1 MRKYLDAIM
10 TGMAVFPLLA
20 AVFTIPYV
28 IHCYRKYGSILFMR
42 VAVVYSFILYL
53 ICVYCLAILP
63 FPSEGSVPTQQVGVN
78 LRLFSF
84 VPELLSTPIE
94 APEHLTDAVGWLRA
108 LYTSGWYEPLFNLL
122 MFFPL
127 GVFLR
132 YYFGFGK
139 GKTLLLA
146 LLMSLFL
153 ELTQLSA
160 TYGLAPYRYRLC
172 DVNDLVTN
180 TTGGMLGYLCT
191 PLFTWLLPTRE
202 RLNQL
207 SYQRGARVSYVRRT
221 VALVFDLVLIE
232 LLSWLPGWLGVPDAL
247 SYCAAAVLYA
257 GVLPHCTDGLTP
269 GKALVRIRLVDDR
282 THARPALGACIG
294 RGVLLHLVLLRCD
307 LWLGPL
313 IGVRGSAGP
322 FAMVQMAVLFFLAV
336 LAVWH
341 AIRNDSQLFYE
352 RWTHTCLVS
361 TVPHRTVPSESS
373 AKLPGKD

>member
-1 MRKYLDAIM
+1 MHKYLDAIM
-10 TGMAVFPLLA
+10 TNMTVFPLLA
-20 AVFTIPYV
+20 AVFTVPYA
-28 IHCYRKYGSILFMR
+28 IYCYRRYGSILFMR

-63 FPSEGSVPTQQVGVN
+63 FPREGSVPTQQVGIN
-78 LRLFSF
+78 LQPFNF

-94 APEHLTDAVGWLRA
+94 APERLTDAAGWLRA
-108 LYTSGWYEPLFNLL
+108 LYTSGWYEPIFNIL

-139 GKTLLLA
+139 GKTLLCA
-146 LLMSLFL
+146 FLLSLFL

-160 TYGLAPYRYRLC
+160 TYCLAPYRYRLC
-172 DVNDLVTN
+172 DVNDLITN

-191 PLFTWLLPTRE
+191 PLFTWLLPSRE

-207 SYQRGARVSYVRRT
+207 SYQRGERVSYVRRT
-221 VALVFDLVLIE
+221 VALLFDLVLIE
-232 LLSWLPGWLGVPDAL
+232 LLSWLPGWLGLPDAL
-247 SYCAAAVLYA
+247 SYCAAAILYA
-257 GVLPHCTDGLTP
+257 GVLPHFTGGLTP

-282 THARPALGACIG
+282 TKERPALWPCMG

-307 LWLGPL
+307 LLLSL
-313 IGVRGSAGP
+313 IPGFAGSAWP
-322 FAMVQMAVLFFLAV
+322 FSMANMAVLFWLAV
-336 LAVWH
+336 LAAWH
-341 AIRNDSQLFYE
+341 AIRNDPQLFYE

-361 TVPHRTVPSESS
+361 TVPQRKSPAESD